1 MSAAVALNK
10 HNTQTRADLGPLLL
24 PCSYFQAWCERMRDV
39 KASQGQQQ
47 GQAFQDDLR
56 RGLGA
61 TLASS
66 QEACRM
72 GPLAQDWCMAQAS
85 VLGWR
90 SFPQQHGTDRE
101 LRRAQAQQPFVV
113 WRVTL
118 GQCCEVLQQGGRRVQ
133 VLTAVQVAMCLVL
146 WVHKSYL
153 GHIHQAQAAQQLT
166 TRLVPKALGQPHTVL
181 PGQVLVRVGHSGWLS
196 GAC

>member
-1 MSAAVALNK
+1 
-10 HNTQTRADLGPLLL
+10 
-24 PCSYFQAWCERMRDV
+24 MRDV
-39 KASQGQQQ
+39 EASQGQHQ

-66 QEACRM
+66 QETCRV
-72 GPLAQDWCMAQAS
+72 GPLAQDRCVAQAS

-90 SFPQQHGTDRE
+90 SFPQQRGTDRE

-118 GQCCEVLQQGGRRVQ
+118 GQCCEVPQQGGRRVQ
-133 VLTAVQVAMCLVL
+133 VLTAVL
-146 WVHKSYL
+146 WVHESYL

-166 TRLVPKALGQPHTVL
+166 TRLVPKALGQPHTVAS
-181 PGQVLVRVGHSGWLS
+181 RSGFVW
-196 GAC
+196 